1 MGGINF
7 VIPIAVLLIVGSALA
22 DDVRKDTKKS
32 EPNGLSDW
40 LKSVESVVRVHSD
53 PVRRAIVCR
62 VPFTDLSITAL
73 VAATKI
79 PRPQIMMAVS
89 ALKAQGLVDLS
100 KNIHGHQVV
109 IPANNHAREKMR
121 KWAYDWCASDDA
133 CDVKK

>member
-1 MGGINF
+1 MGGIKF
-7 VIPIAVLLIVGSALA
+7 VIPIAVLLVVSSALA
-22 DDVRKDTKKS
+22 DNVRRDKKKS
-32 EPNGLSDW
+32 EISDVSDW
-40 LKSVESVVRVHSD
+40 LKSVEAVVRAHSD
-53 PVRRAIVCR
+53 PARRAIVCR

-79 PRPQIMMAVS
+79 PRLQIMMAVS
-89 ALKAQGLVDLS
+89 ALKAQGLVELS

-109 IPANNHAREKMR
+109 IPANNHARDKMR